1 MPIKSLTEMFVHTL
15 KDIHFAE
22 NKILKTLPGIIQ
34 KTQNPELA
42 DALTTHLAETV
53 TQVERIKHV
62 FAMLKENPTAEECP
76 AINGILEE
84 GRSLM
89 AKVTEPSLKDIA
101 IVASSQA
108 VEHYE
113 IVRYRSLVMWAGAL
127 GLEEIAK
134 LMQLSLNEE
143 TAADAKL
150 LAFGAHVQQEQIGSA
165 A

>member
-1 MPIKSLTEMFVHTL
+1 MPIKNLTEMFVHTL

-22 NKILKTLPGIIQ
+22 TKILKTLPGIIQ
-34 KTQNPELA
+34 ETQNPELA
-42 DALTTHLAETV
+42 EALTTHLAETV
-53 TQVERIKHV
+53 GQVERIKHV
-62 FAMLKENPTAEECP
+62 FAMLKQDPTAQECP

-84 GRSLM
+84 GNNLI
-89 AKVTEPSLKDIA
+89 AEALDPTIKDIA

-127 GLEEIAK
+127 GLDEIAK
-134 LMQLSLNEE
+134 LMQLSLSEE
-143 TAADAKL
+143 TTADAKL
-150 LAFGAHVQQEQIGSA
+150 LAFGAQVQQEQISSA

>member
-22 NKILKTLPGIIQ
+22 NKILKALPGIIQ
-34 KTQNPELA
+34 ETQNPELA

-53 TQVERIKHV
+53 GQVERIKHV
-62 FAMLKENPTAEECP
+62 FAMLKVDPTAQECP

-84 GRSLM
+84 GSNLM
-89 AKVTEPSLKDIA
+89 AEAGDPTIKDIA

-113 IVRYRSLVMWAGAL
+113 MVRYRSLVMWAGAL
-127 GLEEIAK
+127 GHEEIAK

-150 LAFGAHVQQEQIGSA
+150 LAFGAHVQQEQISTA